1 MRRPSPAP
9 MFSNTVDVHGLS
21 PEDAVDIV
29 RRKLQRARAANADSL
44 RILHSGKPRRL
55 KALLEEFLAAQS
67 GILSVEYDEGEPSII
82 EVAFEPRV
90 AH

>member
-1 MRRPSPAP
+1 

-29 RRKLQRARAANADSL
+29 RRKLERARAANADSL
-44 RILHSGKPRRL
+44 RILHGGKSKKLL
-55 KALLEEFLAAQS
+55 KLLEAFLDAQT
-67 GILSVEYDEGEPSII
+67 GILSVEVDEGEPSVIA
-82 EVAFEPRV
+82 VAFQPRV